1 MLPLLSLQR
10 SKDESSD
17 LFSSWGAIVF
27 IWQLGPS
34 LSFMA
39 PVKNVEQAVDDL
51 LNVVHPHQAVDPRGL
66 GFGKA
71 PTWAILRQFDTE
83 SSSVIL
89 NSAVL

>member
-1 MLPLLSLQR
+1 M
-10 SKDESSD
+10 
-17 LFSSWGAIVF
+17 
-27 IWQLGPS
+27 
-34 LSFMA
+34 
-39 PVKNVEQAVDDL
+39 EQAVDDL

-71 PTWAILRQFDTE
+71 PAWAILRHFDTE